1 MRRYQDSIALSNGV
15 FSRPQ
20 GDLPGHFRGFSM
32 TVSRVVEFSFSFI
45 IAFLVLILIS
55 FLTLRP
61 MLKGINLE
69 ARADWDAFR
78 RAVAERNELL
88 PGMMEGLRGFQPGLA
103 KLAEKVIE
111 TRGISLRAVDQDAIV
126 ASVDAHGWLSRGNR
140 KTCSIKSRSGE
151 VSPVC
156 DPLEESSGADST
168 DQIPEGRLQQDRT
181 VTQPTTDGISSE
193 RFGSGV
199 WVCPS
204 QGVPTKRV
212 PS

>member
-1 MRRYQDSIALSNGV
+1 
-15 FSRPQ
+15 
-20 GDLPGHFRGFSM
+20 M

-45 IAFLVLILIS
+45 IALLVIILIS

-78 RAVAERNELL
+78 RAVAERNDLL

-103 KLAEKVIE
+103 KLAEKVLE

-126 ASVDAHGWLSRGNR
+126 ASVDAMDGYLAEIERIAQSNPALEKYAPFATLWKKAKVLTQRIRFLRDDYSRIARLHNR
-140 KTCSIKSRSGE
+140 LLTAFPQNVLAAVFGF
-151 VSPVC
+151 V
-156 DPLEESSGADST
+156 PLKEY
-168 DQIPEGRLQQDRT
+168 P
-181 VTQPTTDGISSE
+181 P
-193 RFGSGV
+193 
-199 WVCPS
+199 
-204 QGVPTKRV
+204 KRV